1 MALLEVLKNT
11 VARLAG
17 EGETEIKELT
27 TEVLDAAQRDLA
39 AAKSHVTAFLDELK
53 TMAVHDPRPIFTLL
67 RMIKPILLVE
77 NYAVVTR
84 FDDVQEVLSRDDI
97 FQVTYAEK
105 MEITTGGN
113 NFFLG
118 MQNSPEYER
127 DVSHMRTAIRRD
139 DVASII
145 APFVQD
151 TARRQVASSNGQLDV
166 VPQLGRFVPTRLVAE
181 YFGCPPASETDL
193 AAWATTIFTYLFAD
207 VNNDPAVDRAA
218 RDAAAKT
225 RAFLDQTIAARKA
238 RPIAKDDVLARCL
251 AMQKI
256 GLPGMDDLGIR
267 NNLLGLIV
275 GAIPTTSTCCAQ
287 ALDQLL
293 NRPSELARAQAAA
306 VASDDALVVKYVFEA
321 LRFNPNNPGLV
332 RMTTE
337 DYPLAKGQIHGVT
350 IPKGTLVFAATL
362 SAMFDERKVDQPNEF
377 RIDRPPY
384 VYMHFGYG
392 LHSCFGRY
400 INQVQIPGIL
410 KPLLVCKS
418 LRRAP
423 GDAGTLQYQGPFP
436 SSLKVNFDVAAA
448 GAGRASG
455 N

>member
-11 VARLAG
+11 VSRFLR

-27 TEVLDAAQRDLA
+27 AEMLSTTERDLA
-39 AAKSHVTAFLDELK
+39 AADTHVMAFLDQLK
-53 TMAVHDPRPIFTLL
+53 TQAIHDPRPIFALL
-67 RMIKPILLVE
+67 RMIKPILLVK
-77 NYAVVTR
+77 NYAIVTR
-84 FDDVQEVLSRDDI
+84 FEDVQEVLSRDDI
-97 FQVTYAEK
+97 FQVTYGEK

-118 MQNSPEYER
+118 MQNSPAYER
-127 DVSHMRTAIRRD
+127 DVSHMRSAIRRD
-139 DVASII
+139 DVPSII

-151 TARRQVASSNGQLDV
+151 TARRQIASANGQLDV
-166 VPQLGRFVPTRLVAE
+166 VPQLGRIVPTRLVAE
-181 YFGCPPASETDL
+181 YFGCPPASEADL
-193 AAWATTIFTYLFAD
+193 AAWATAIFTYLFAD
-207 VNNDPAVDRAA
+207 VNNDPAIDRAA

-256 GLPGMDDLGIR
+256 GLPGMDDLDIR

-293 NRPSELARAQAAA
+293 SRPQELAGAQAAA
-306 VASDDALVVKYVFEA
+306 IAGNDALLAKYVFEA
-321 LRFNPNNPGLV
+321 LRFNPNNPGLF
-332 RMTTE
+332 RITAE

-350 IPKGTLVFAATL
+350 IPKGTGVFAATL
-362 SAMFDERKVDQPNEF
+362 SAMFDGRKVDQPEEF
-377 RIDRPPY
+377 RTDRPPY

-410 KPLLVCKS
+410 KPLLACKN

-423 GDAGTLQYQGPFP
+423 GDAGTLQYQGSFP
-436 SSLKVNFDVAAA
+436 GSLKVNFDAAVA
-448 GAGRASG
+448 GAGRA
-455 N
+455 